1 MSAGSKGKPSPFLIL
16 AVSRGLAPEEV
27 SENMRGW
34 FRRHKS
40 GSLHNK
46 FERTPQG
53 PASAEELREGTPQ
66 GTAPLEVESETAE
79 NLVDRTPEPE
89 EPADDFS
96 EAGIREALRDVRD
109 PEIGRDLVSLNMVR
123 EVRIEGSGVTVGVAL
138 TTGGCPLKHRITTD
152 IRDRLMEI
160 EGVENVEVDFG
171 VMTDTDR
178 QNLLTSLH
186 GGPSELAPAFKDE
199 SKTRIIA
206 VVSGKG
212 GVGKSTVAV
221 NLAAALDR
229 AGHSVEILDADV
241 HGSSIPVMLGSLEK
255 PNVVGGVIFPIES
268 ETGLKFISMGNFVNE
283 GQAIIWRA
291 PIVNKALTQLMR
303 DVYWDEPDFIIVDM
317 PPGTG
322 DVALTIAQMIPKAE
336 ALVVTTPQADAA
348 RVAVKAGKMAVQ
360 AHLKVVGVVENMGY
374 AECPDCGKEL
384 KIFGGDGGDR
394 VAGELGSQVMSRIP
408 ILPDATGE
416 PGNALFEEGSAPAR
430 AFDEAA
436 ASLAATKVRRRIKVL

>member
-1 MSAGSKGKPSPFLIL
+1 MI
-16 AVSRGLAPEEV
+16 
-27 SENMRGW
+27 GW
-34 FRRHKS
+34 FRRHK
-40 GSLHNK
+40 N
-46 FERTPQG
+46 
-53 PASAEELREGTPQ
+53 GTPQ
-66 GTAPLEVESETAE
+66 GKPEQTPKVMSAGELYKETPQETAPSEVEARVPKE
-79 NLVDRTPEPE
+79 E
-89 EPADDFS
+89 EPADGFS

-109 PEIGRDLVSLNMVR
+109 PEIGRDLIALNMIRNVD
-123 EVRIEGSGVTVGVAL
+123 IEGGKVTVGVAL
-138 TTGGCPLKHRITTD
+138 TTSGCPLKHRIMTD
-152 IRDRLMEI
+152 VRDRLMMI
-160 EGVENVEVDFG
+160 DGVEDVEVDFG

-186 GGPSELAPAFKDE
+186 GGPAELAPAFKDE
-199 SKTRIIA
+199 SKTRVIA

-241 HGSSIPVMLGSLEK
+241 HGSSIPVMLGSLGK
-255 PNVVGGVIFPIES
+255 PNVVEGVIFPIES
-268 ETGLKFISMGNFVNE
+268 PQGLKFVSMGNFVSE

-303 DVYWDEPDFIIVDM
+303 DVYWDEPDFIVVDM

-322 DVALTIAQMIPKAE
+322 DVALTVAQTIPKAE

-374 AECPDCGKEL
+374 AECPDCGKEM

-394 VAGELGSQVMSRIP
+394 VAGELGTEVLGRIP

-416 PGNALFEEGSAPAR
+416 PGNALFAENSVPAR
-430 AFDEAA
+430 AFDEIAA
-436 ASLAATKVRRRIKVL
+436 ALAATKVRRRIKVL

>member
-1 MSAGSKGKPSPFLIL
+1 M
-16 AVSRGLAPEEV
+16 VD
-27 SENMRGW
+27 W
-34 FRRHKS
+34 FRRRAGK
-40 GSLHNK
+40 G
-46 FERTPQG
+46 G
-53 PASAEELREGTPQ
+53 PS
-66 GTAPLEVESETAE
+66 EVGQEPAAFDAAGETASK
-79 NLVDRTPEPE
+79 LVDKTPAPE
-89 EPADDFS
+89 EPADGFS

-123 EVRIEGSGVTVGVAL
+123 DINIQGSCVKVGIAL
-138 TTGGCPLKHRITTD
+138 TTAGCPLKHRITTD
-152 IRDRLMEI
+152 IKDRLAMV
-160 EGVENVEVDFG
+160 EGVESVEVDFG
-171 VMTDTDR
+171 VMSDDDR
-178 QNLLTSLH
+178 QNLMTSLH
-186 GGPSELAPAFKDE
+186 GGPSELAPAFRDE

-241 HGSSIPVMLGSLEK
+241 HGSSVPVMLGSMEK
-255 PNVVGGVIFPIES
+255 PNVVGGVIFPVES
-268 ETGLKFISMGNFVNE
+268 AQGLKFISMGNFVNE

-303 DVYWDEPDFIIVDM
+303 DVYWDEPDFILVDM

-322 DVALTIAQMIPKAE
+322 DVALTVAQMIPKAE

-360 AHLKVVGVVENMGY
+360 AHLKVAGVVENMGH
-374 AECPDCGKEL
+374 AVCPCCGEEM

-394 VAGELGSQVMSRIP
+394 VAGELGSSVLGRIP

-416 PGNALFEEGSAPAR
+416 PGNALFDEDSAPAR
-430 AFDEAA
+430 AFDEIA
-436 ASLAATKVRRRIKVL
+436 ASLAATKVRKRIKVL

>member
-1 MSAGSKGKPSPFLIL
+1 MVDWLRRRANRDEHPQSEPEA
-16 AVSRGLAPEEV
+16 AAPNEEPTTFEGDT
-27 SENMRGW
+27 SED
-34 FRRHKS
+34 
-40 GSLHNK
+40 
-46 FERTPQG
+46 
-53 PASAEELREGTPQ
+53 
-66 GTAPLEVESETAE
+66 
-79 NLVDRTPEPE
+79 LVDRTREPE
-89 EPADDFS
+89 VPADGFS

-109 PEIGRDLVSLNMVR
+109 PEIGRDLIALNMIRNVD
-123 EVRIEGSGVTVGVAL
+123 IEGGKVTVGVAL
-138 TTGGCPLKHRITTD
+138 TTSGCPLKHRIMTD
-152 IRDRLMEI
+152 VRDRLMMI
-160 EGVENVEVDFG
+160 DGVEDVEVDFG
-171 VMTDTDR
+171 VMTDSDR

-186 GGPSELAPAFKDE
+186 GGPSELAPAFKDD

-268 ETGLKFISMGNFVNE
+268 HTGLKFISMGNFVNE

-303 DVYWDEPDFIIVDM
+303 DVYWDEPDFIVVDM

-348 RVAVKAGKMAVQ
+348 RVAAKAGRMAVQ
-360 AHLKVVGVVENMGY
+360 AHLKVVGVVENMSF
-374 AECPDCGKEL
+374 AECPDCGKEMR
-384 KIFGGDGGDR
+384 IFGGGGGER
-394 VAGELGSQVMSRIP
+394 VAAELESRVLGRVP

-416 PGNALFEEGSAPAR
+416 PGNALFAEDTAPTR
-430 AFDEAA
+430 AFDEIAQA
-436 ASLAATKVRRRIKVL
+436 LAQTKVRRRIKVL

>member
-1 MSAGSKGKPSPFLIL
+1 M
-16 AVSRGLAPEEV
+16 VE
-27 SENMRGW
+27 W
-34 FRRHKS
+34 FRRRS
-40 GSLHNK
+40 GKVEPTRKETGGDGS
-46 FERTPQG
+46 
-53 PASAEELREGTPQ
+53 PAP
-66 GTAPLEVESETAE
+66 ETAASGE
-79 NLVDRTPEPE
+79 AGFDAGGETADKLVDRSPQPE
-89 EPADDFS
+89 EPADGFS

-109 PEIGRDLVSLNMVR
+109 PEIGRDLISLNMVR
-123 EVRIEGSGVTVGVAL
+123 NIEINGSTVTVGVAL
-138 TTGGCPLKHRITTD
+138 TTAGCPLKHRITTD
-152 IRDRLMEI
+152 IRDRLVMI
-160 EGVENVEVDFG
+160 EGVEQVDVDFG
-171 VMTDTDR
+171 VMTDEDR

-199 SKTRIIA
+199 SRTRIIA

-229 AGHSVEILDADV
+229 AGHSVEVLDADV
-241 HGSSIPVMLGSLEK
+241 HGSSVPVMLGALHK
-255 PNVVGGVIFPIES
+255 PNVVDGVIFPIES
-268 ETGLKFISMGNFVNE
+268 RQGLKFISMGNFVDQ

-322 DVALTIAQMIPKAE
+322 DVALTVAQMIPKAE

-360 AHLKVVGVVENMGY
+360 AHLKLAGVVENMSY

-384 KIFGGDGGDR
+384 KIFGGDGGDT
-394 VAGELGSQVMSRIP
+394 VAGELGSKVMGRVP
-408 ILPDATGE
+408 ILPDASGE
-416 PGNALFEEGSAPAR
+416 PGNSVFDEDTVPAK
-430 AFDEAA
+430 AFDEIAA
-436 ASLAATKVRRRIKVL
+436 GLANTKVRKRIKVL

>member
-1 MSAGSKGKPSPFLIL
+1 M
-16 AVSRGLAPEEV
+16 V
-27 SENMRGW
+27 NW
-34 FRRHKS
+34 FRRRGADKTS
-40 GSLHNK
+40 P
-46 FERTPQG
+46 EEDQPVRTPT
-53 PASAEELREGTPQ
+53 PEEAS
-66 GTAPLEVESETAE
+66 LEVETETADD
-79 NLVDRTPEPE
+79 LVDRTPQPE
-89 EPADDFS
+89 EPADGFS

-109 PEIGRDLVSLNMVR
+109 PEIGRDLVSLNMIRSV
-123 EVRIEGSGVTVGVAL
+123 EIEGSSVTVGVAL
-138 TTGGCPLKHRITTD
+138 TTSGCPMKHRIMTD
-152 IRDRLMEI
+152 IQDRLKMI
-160 EGVENVEVDFG
+160 DGVEEVEIDFG
-171 VMTDTDR
+171 EMTDEDR

-186 GGPSELAPAFKDE
+186 GGPSELAPAFRDE

-229 AGHSVEILDADV
+229 AGHSVEVLDADV
-241 HGSSIPVMLGSLEK
+241 HGSSIPVMLGSTEK

-268 ETGLKFISMGNFVNE
+268 ASGLKFISMGNFVNE

-322 DVALTIAQMIPKAE
+322 DVALTIAQTIPKAE

-360 AHLKVVGVVENMGY
+360 AHLKLAGVVENMSY

-384 KIFGGDGGDR
+384 KIFGGNGGDQ
-394 VAGELGSQVMSRIP
+394 VSGELDSEILGRIP
-408 ILPDATGE
+408 ILPDESGE
-416 PGNALFEEGSAPAR
+416 PGQSLFGTDSVPAK
-430 AFDEAA
+430 AFDEIA
-436 ASLAATKVRRRIKVL
+436 ASLAQTKVRKRIKVL

>member
-1 MSAGSKGKPSPFLIL
+1 M
-16 AVSRGLAPEEV
+16 VS
-27 SENMRGW
+27 W
-34 FRRHKS
+34 FRRHKD
-40 GSLHNK
+40 GN
-46 FERTPQG
+46 PQG
-53 PASAEELREGTPQ
+53 
-66 GTAPLEVESETAE
+66 
-79 NLVDRTPEPE
+79 EPE
-89 EPADDFS
+89 QTSQGMSAGELYKEVPQETVPSEVDARLSKEKPADGFS

-123 EVRIEGSGVTVGVAL
+123 EVRMEGPSVTVGIAL
-138 TTGGCPLKHRITTD
+138 TTAGCPLKHRITTD
-152 IRDRLMEI
+152 VRDRLMMI
-160 EGVENVEVDFG
+160 EGVESVEVDFG
-171 VMTDTDR
+171 VMTDADR

-241 HGSSIPVMLGSLEK
+241 HGSSIPVMLGSLDK

-268 ETGLKFISMGNFVNE
+268 PQGLKFISMGNFVDE

-322 DVALTIAQMIPKAE
+322 DVALTVAQMIPKAE

-360 AHLKVVGVVENMGY
+360 AHLKLVGVVENMGY

-384 KIFGGDGGDR
+384 RIFGGDGGDC
-394 VAGELGSQVMSRIP
+394 VAGELETRVLGRIP
-408 ILPDATGE
+408 IIPDASGE
-416 PGNALFEEGSAPAR
+416 PGRSLFAEGTATAL
-430 AFDEAA
+430 AFDEVAQTITR
-436 ASLAATKVRRRIKVL
+436 TKARRRIKVL

>member
-1 MSAGSKGKPSPFLIL
+1 MNIGKWTRRRANDEGRGETPPVPS
-16 AVSRGLAPEEV
+16 EEV
-27 SENMRGW
+27 MHGR
-34 FRRHKS
+34 
-40 GSLHNK
+40 
-46 FERTPQG
+46 Q
-53 PASAEELREGTPQ
+53 
-66 GTAPLEVESETAE
+66 
-79 NLVDRTPEPE
+79 
-89 EPADDFS
+89 PADGLS

-109 PEIGRDLVSLNMVR
+109 PEIGRDLISLNMVR
-123 EVRIEGSGVTVGVAL
+123 GVQIEGGAVTVGVAL
-138 TTGGCPLKHRITTD
+138 TTAGCPLKHRITTD

-160 EGVENVEVDFG
+160 GGVERVEVDFG
-171 VMTDTDR
+171 VMSDTDR
-178 QNLLTSLH
+178 QNLMTSLH
-186 GGPSELAPAFKDE
+186 GGPSELAPAFRDE

-229 AGHSVEILDADV
+229 AGKSVEILDADV
-241 HGSSIPVMLGSLEK
+241 HGSSIPVMLGSTEK

-322 DVALTIAQMIPKAE
+322 DVALTVAQMIPKAE

-360 AHLKVVGVVENMGY
+360 AHLKVAGVVENMSH
-374 AECPDCGKEL
+374 AECPCCGEAL
-384 KIFGGDGGDR
+384 RIFGGDGGDR
-394 VAGELGSQVMSRIP
+394 VAGELGSTVMGRIP
-408 ILPDATGE
+408 ILPDASGE
-416 PGNALFEEGSAPAR
+416 PGKSLFEEGTAPAH
-430 AFDEAA
+430 AFDKIAK
-436 ASLAATKVRRRIKVL
+436 SITQTKVRRRIKVL

>member
-1 MSAGSKGKPSPFLIL
+1 VVDWLRRRANKDESP
-16 AVSRGLAPEEV
+16 RGEP
-27 SENMRGW
+27 
-34 FRRHKS
+34 
-40 GSLHNK
+40 
-46 FERTPQG
+46 
-53 PASAEELREGTPQ
+53 
-66 GTAPLEVESETAE
+66 ETASGAAAPKE
-79 NLVDRTPEPE
+79 EPATFEGETAGDLVDRTPEPE
-89 EPADDFS
+89 EPADGFS

-109 PEIGRDLVSLNMVR
+109 PEIGRDLISLNMIRNIV
-123 EVRIEGSGVTVGVAL
+123 IEGGKVTVGVAL
-138 TTGGCPLKHRITTD
+138 TTSGCPLKHRIMTD
-152 IRDRLMEI
+152 IRDRLVMI
-160 EGVENVEVDFG
+160 EGVEDVEVDFG

-268 ETGLKFISMGNFVNE
+268 RSGLKFISMGNFVNE

-303 DVYWDEPDFIIVDM
+303 DVYWDEPDFIVVDM

-360 AHLKVVGVVENMGY
+360 AHLKVVGVVENMSF
-374 AECPDCGKEL
+374 AECPDCGKEMR
-384 KIFGGDGGDR
+384 IFGGDGGER
-394 VAGELGSQVMSRIP
+394 VAGELESRVLGRVP

-416 PGNALFEEGSAPAR
+416 PGNALFAEDTAPTR
-430 AFDEAA
+430 AFDEIAQA
-436 ASLAATKVRRRIKVL
+436 LAAVKVRRRIKVL

>member
-1 MSAGSKGKPSPFLIL
+1 L
-16 AVSRGLAPEEV
+16 VSVVDWLRRRANRDEYPRGEPKAAAPREEPTT
-27 SENMRGW
+27 
-34 FRRHKS
+34 
-40 GSLHNK
+40 
-46 FERTPQG
+46 FEG
-53 PASAEELREGTPQ
+53 
-66 GTAPLEVESETAE
+66 ETAE
-79 NLVDRTPEPE
+79 DLVDRMPQPD
-89 EPADDFS
+89 EPADGFS

-109 PEIGRDLVSLNMVR
+109 PEIGRDLISLNMIRNVD
-123 EVRIEGSGVTVGVAL
+123 IEGARVTVGVAL
-138 TTGGCPLKHRITTD
+138 TTSGCPLKHRIMTD
-152 IRDRLMEI
+152 VRDRLLMLD
-160 EGVENVEVDFG
+160 GVEDVEVDFG
-171 VMTDTDR
+171 VMTDSDR

-186 GGPSELAPAFKDE
+186 GGPSELAPAFKDD

-268 ETGLKFISMGNFVNE
+268 QTGLKFISMGNFVNE

-303 DVYWDEPDFIIVDM
+303 DVYWDEPDFIVVDM

-360 AHLKVVGVVENMGY
+360 AHLKVVGVVENMSF
-374 AECPDCGKEL
+374 AECPDCGKEMR
-384 KIFGGDGGDR
+384 IFGGDGGER
-394 VAGELGSQVMSRIP
+394 VAAELESRVLGRVP

-416 PGNALFEEGSAPAR
+416 PGNALFAEDTAPMR
-430 AFDEAA
+430 AFNEIAQA
-436 ASLAATKVRRRIKVL
+436 LVQTKVRRRIKVL

>member
-1 MSAGSKGKPSPFLIL
+1 
-16 AVSRGLAPEEV
+16 
-27 SENMRGW
+27 
-34 FRRHKS
+34 
-40 GSLHNK
+40 
-46 FERTPQG
+46 
-53 PASAEELREGTPQ
+53 
-66 GTAPLEVESETAE
+66 
-79 NLVDRTPEPE
+79 
-89 EPADDFS
+89 
-96 EAGIREALRDVRD
+96 
-109 PEIGRDLVSLNMVR
+109 
-123 EVRIEGSGVTVGVAL
+123 
-138 TTGGCPLKHRITTD
+138 
-152 IRDRLMEI
+152 
-160 EGVENVEVDFG
+160 
-171 VMTDTDR
+171 VMTDEDR

-186 GGPSELAPAFKDE
+186 GGPSELAPAFRDE

-241 HGSSIPVMLGSLEK
+241 HGSSIPVMLGSLGK
-255 PNVVGGVIFPIES
+255 PNVVEGVIFPIES
-268 ETGLKFISMGNFVNE
+268 PQGLKFISMGNFVNE

-322 DVALTIAQMIPKAE
+322 DVALTVAQMIPKAE

-384 KIFGGDGGDR
+384 RIFGGDGGDR
-394 VAGELGSQVMSRIP
+394 VAGELGSQVMGRIP

-416 PGNALFEEGSAPAR
+416 PGRSLFDIDSSPAR
-430 AFDEAA
+430 AFDEIA
-436 ASLAATKVRRRIKVL
+436 ASLAATRVRRRIKVL

>member
-1 MSAGSKGKPSPFLIL
+1 MVDWLRRRANKDESP
-16 AVSRGLAPEEV
+16 RGEPEAASGDAAPKEEPAT
-27 SENMRGW
+27 
-34 FRRHKS
+34 
-40 GSLHNK
+40 
-46 FERTPQG
+46 FEG
-53 PASAEELREGTPQ
+53 
-66 GTAPLEVESETAE
+66 ETAE
-79 NLVDRTPEPE
+79 DLVDRTPEPE
-89 EPADDFS
+89 EPADGFS

-109 PEIGRDLVSLNMVR
+109 PEIGRDLISLNMIRNVD
-123 EVRIEGSGVTVGVAL
+123 IEGGKVTVGVAL
-138 TTGGCPLKHRITTD
+138 TTSGCPLKHRIMTD
-152 IRDRLMEI
+152 IRDRLVMI
-160 EGVENVEVDFG
+160 EGVEEVEVDFG

-268 ETGLKFISMGNFVNE
+268 RSGLKFISMGNFVNE

-303 DVYWDEPDFIIVDM
+303 DVYWDEPDFIVVDM

-360 AHLKVVGVVENMGY
+360 AHLKVVGVVENMSF
-374 AECPDCGKEL
+374 AECPDCGKEM
-384 KIFGGDGGDR
+384 KIFGGDGGER
-394 VAGELGSQVMSRIP
+394 VAGELESRVLGRVP

-416 PGNALFEEGSAPAR
+416 PGNALFAEDTAPTR
-430 AFDEAA
+430 AFDEIAQA
-436 ASLAATKVRRRIKVL
+436 LAQTKVRRRIKVL

>member
-1 MSAGSKGKPSPFLIL
+1 M
-16 AVSRGLAPEEV
+16 VD
-27 SENMRGW
+27 W
-34 FRRHKS
+34 FRR
-40 GSLHNK
+40 
-46 FERTPQG
+46 RTGKDEPSNG
-53 PASAEELREGTPQ
+53 GGEGTPLDVK
-66 GTAPLEVESETAE
+66 TETADE
-79 NLVDRTPEPE
+79 LVDRTPP
-89 EPADDFS
+89 EPADGFS

-109 PEIGRDLVSLNMVR
+109 PEIGRDLVSLDMIRAIDIHGVR
-123 EVRIEGSGVTVGVAL
+123 VTVGIAL
-138 TTGGCPLKHRITTD
+138 TTAGCPLKHRIITD
-152 IRDRLMEI
+152 VRDRLKMI
-160 EGVENVEVDFG
+160 EGVEEVEVDFG
-171 VMTDTDR
+171 VMTEEDR

-186 GGPSELAPAFKDE
+186 GGPSELAPAFRDE

-268 ETGLKFISMGNFVNE
+268 KSGLKFISMGNFVNE

-322 DVALTIAQMIPKAE
+322 DVALTVAQMIPKAE
-336 ALVVTTPQADAA
+336 ALVVTSPQADAA
-348 RVAVKAGKMAVQ
+348 RVALKAGKMAVQ
-360 AHLKVVGVVENMGY
+360 AHLKVVGVVENMGH
-374 AECPDCGKEL
+374 ALCPCCGEQMR
-384 KIFGGDGGDR
+384 IFGGDGGDR
-394 VAGELGSQVMSRIP
+394 VAGELGSEVLGRIP
-408 ILPDATGE
+408 LVADVTGE
-416 PGNALFEEGSAPAR
+416 PGRSLFAEESAAAG
-430 AFDEAA
+430 AFDQI
-436 ASLAATKVRRRIKVL
+436 ASTVAATKVRRRIKVL

>member
-1 MSAGSKGKPSPFLIL
+1 M
-16 AVSRGLAPEEV
+16 VD
-27 SENMRGW
+27 W
-34 FRRHKS
+34 FRKRKDGHANGGAAGAPS
-40 GSLHNK
+40 GGTNTG
-46 FERTPQG
+46 ETRDAPG
-53 PASAEELREGTPQ
+53 PADFEG
-66 GTAPLEVESETAE
+66 ETAAE
-79 NLVDRTPEPE
+79 LVDRTPPPA
-89 EPADDFS
+89 EPADGFS

-109 PEIGRDLVSLNMVR
+109 PEIGRDIISLNMVR
-123 EVRIEGSGVTVGVAL
+123 GVDIQGSGVKVGIAL
-138 TTGGCPLKHRITTD
+138 TTAGCPMKARITD
-152 IRDRLMEI
+152 DVRDRLMMI
-160 EGVENVEVDFG
+160 EGVQSVSVDFG
-171 VMTDTDR
+171 VMTDADR
-178 QNLLTSLH
+178 QNLMTSLH

-241 HGSSIPVMLGSLEK
+241 HGSSIPVMLGATEK

-268 ETGLKFISMGNFVNE
+268 SSGLKFISMGNFVND

-322 DVALTIAQMIPKAE
+322 DVALTVAQMIPKAE

-360 AHLKVVGVVENMGY
+360 AHLKVVGVVENMAY
-374 AECPDCGKEL
+374 AECPCCGEEL

-394 VAGELGSQVMSRIP
+394 VAGELEAKVMGRIP
-408 ILPDATGE
+408 ILPDESGETGH
-416 PGNALFEEGSAPAR
+416 ALFPEDSAPAR
-430 AFDEAA
+430 AFDEIAQGIA
-436 ASLAATKVRRRIKVL
+436 QKKVRRRIKVL

>member
-1 MSAGSKGKPSPFLIL
+1 MPGG
-16 AVSRGLAPEEV
+16 
-27 SENMRGW
+27 
-34 FRRHKS
+34 S
-40 GSLHNK
+40 GSLMRVTVFGARSQRRSHSMVNWFRGRNK
-46 FERTPQG
+46 DGHDR
-53 PASAEELREGTPQ
+53 EESSEQVAGRE
-66 GTAPLEVESETAE
+66 ARAA
-79 NLVDRTPEPE
+79 
-89 EPADDFS
+89 EPADGFT

-109 PEIGRDLVSLNMVR
+109 PEIGRDLVSLNMIR
-123 EVRIEGSGVTVGVAL
+123 EIRLEGPSVTVGVAL
-138 TTGGCPLKHRITTD
+138 TTAGCPMKHRITTD
-152 IRDRLMEI
+152 VRDRIMEI
-160 EGVENVEVDFG
+160 EGVEDVDVDFG
-171 VMTDTDR
+171 VMTDDDR

-241 HGSSIPVMLGSLEK
+241 HGSSIPVMLGATEK

-268 ETGLKFISMGNFVNE
+268 ETGLKFVSMGNFVNE

-322 DVALTIAQMIPKAE
+322 DVALTVAQMIPKAE

-360 AHLKVVGVVENMGY
+360 AHLKLAGVVENMGH
-374 AECPDCGKEL
+374 AVCPCCGEEL
-384 KIFGGDGGDR
+384 RIFGGDGGNQ
-394 VAGELGSQVMSRIP
+394 VAEELGSTVMSRIP

-430 AFDEAA
+430 AFDEIA

>member
-1 MSAGSKGKPSPFLIL
+1 MKH
-16 AVSRGLAPEEV
+16 R
-27 SENMRGW
+27 
-34 FRRHKS
+34 
-40 GSLHNK
+40 
-46 FERTPQG
+46 
-53 PASAEELREGTPQ
+53 
-66 GTAPLEVESETAE
+66 
-79 NLVDRTPEPE
+79 
-89 EPADDFS
+89 
-96 EAGIREALRDVRD
+96 
-109 PEIGRDLVSLNMVR
+109 
-123 EVRIEGSGVTVGVAL
+123 L
-138 TTGGCPLKHRITTD
+138 TTD
-152 IRDRLMEI
+152 VEDRLKEI
-160 EGVENVEVDFG
+160 DGVEQVEVDFG
-171 VMTDTDR
+171 VMTDEDR

-229 AGHSVEILDADV
+229 AGHSVEVLDADV
-241 HGSSIPVMLGSLEK
+241 HGSSVPVMLGSTQK
-255 PNVVGGVIFPIES
+255 PNVVDGVIFPIES
-268 ETGLKFISMGNFVNE
+268 ESGLKFISMGNFVEE

-322 DVALTIAQMIPKAE
+322 DVALTVAQMIPKAE

-360 AHLKVVGVVENMGY
+360 AHLKLAGVVENMSY

-384 KIFGGDGGDR
+384 KIFGGNGGEQ
-394 VAGELGSQVMSRIP
+394 VAEDLGAHLMSRIP
-408 ILPDATGE
+408 LLPDDSGE
-416 PGNALFEEGSAPAR
+416 PGHALYPEDSAPAR
-430 AFDEAA
+430 SFDEVAA
-436 ASLAATKVRRRIKVL
+436 GIAQTRTRKRIKVV

>member
-1 MSAGSKGKPSPFLIL
+1 MVDWLRRRANKDESP
-16 AVSRGLAPEEV
+16 RGEPEA
-27 SENMRGW
+27 
-34 FRRHKS
+34 
-40 GSLHNK
+40 
-46 FERTPQG
+46 
-53 PASAEELREGTPQ
+53 AS
-66 GTAPLEVESETAE
+66 GTAAPKEEPATFEGETAGD
-79 NLVDRTPEPE
+79 LVDRTPEPE
-89 EPADDFS
+89 EPADGFS

-109 PEIGRDLVSLNMVR
+109 PEIGRDLVSLNMVGNIL
-123 EVRIEGSGVTVGVAL
+123 IEGAKVTVGVSL
-138 TTGGCPLKHRITTD
+138 TTAGCPLKHRIMTD
-152 IRDRLMEI
+152 VRDRLLMI
-160 EGVENVEVDFG
+160 DGVEDVEVDFG
-171 VMTDTDR
+171 VMTDADR

-268 ETGLKFISMGNFVNE
+268 RSGLKFISMGNFVNE

-303 DVYWDEPDFIIVDM
+303 DVYWDEPDFIVVDM

-348 RVAVKAGKMAVQ
+348 RVAAKAGKMAVQ
-360 AHLKVVGVVENMGY
+360 AHLKVVGVVENMSF
-374 AECPDCGKEL
+374 AECPDCGKEMR
-384 KIFGGDGGDR
+384 IFGGDGGER
-394 VAGELGSQVMSRIP
+394 VAGELESRVLGRVP

-416 PGNALFEEGSAPAR
+416 PGNALFAEDTAPTR
-430 AFDEAA
+430 AFDEIAQA
-436 ASLAATKVRRRIKVL
+436 LAQTKVRRRIKVL